1 VVVRPAERDPVELTS
16 VRLSICAVGRL
27 KAGPERDLVARYV
40 ERLNAG
46 GRSLALG
53 PLDIV
58 EIDESRARRP
68 EDRKAEEAEKLLAAA
83 GAAVVV
89 ALDENGAS
97 PDSEAFATK
106 ISAWRDGGT
115 GTLAFLIGGAD
126 GHGEAV
132 KAKAAMT
139 LSFGRMTWPHQITR
153 ILLAEQLY
161 RASTIIAG
169 HPYHRV

>member
-1 VVVRPAERDPVELTS
+1 
-16 VRLSICAVGRL
+16 VRLLICAVGRL
-27 KAGPERDLVARYV
+27 KAGPERDLIARYV
-40 ERLNAG
+40 ERLTAG

-68 EDRKAEEAEKLLAAA
+68 EDRKAEEADRLLAAA
-83 GAAVVV
+83 GAALLV
-89 ALDENGAS
+89 ALDENGVS
-97 PDSEAFATK
+97 PGSEAFAAR
-106 ISAWRDGGT
+106 IAGWRDGGCP
-115 GTLAFLIGGAD
+115 TLAFLIGGAD
-126 GHGEAV
+126 GHGDAV
-132 KAKAAMT
+132 KARAAMT
-139 LSFGRMTWPHQITR
+139 LSFGKMTWPHQIVR

>member
-1 VVVRPAERDPVELTS
+1 M
-16 VRLSICAVGRL
+16 RLLICAVGRL

-40 ERLNAG
+40 ERLNASA
-46 GRSLALG
+46 RSLALG

-83 GAAVVV
+83 GAAQIV

-97 PDSEAFATK
+97 PGSEAFAVK
-106 ISAWRDGGT
+106 ITGWRDGGT
-115 GTLAFLIGGAD
+115 ASLAFLIGGVD
-126 GHGEAV
+126 GHGDAI
-132 KAKAAMT
+132 KSRAIMT
-139 LSFGRMTWPHQITR
+139 LSFGKMTWPHQIVR
-153 ILLAEQLY
+153 VLLAEQLY
-161 RASTIIAG
+161 RAATIIAG

>member
-1 VVVRPAERDPVELTS
+1 M
-16 VRLSICAVGRL
+16 RLMICAVGRL
-27 KAGPERDLVARYV
+27 KAGPERDLVARYA
-40 ERLNAG
+40 ERLNATA
-46 GRSLALG
+46 RSLALG

-83 GAAVVV
+83 GGAQVV
-89 ALDENGAS
+89 ALDEKGAS
-97 PDSEAFATK
+97 PDSEAFATR
-106 ISAWRDGGT
+106 IAGWRDGGT
-115 GTLAFLIGGAD
+115 PTLAFLIGGAD
-126 GHGEAV
+126 GHGEAI
-132 KAKAAMT
+132 KSRAILT
-139 LSFGRMTWPHQITR
+139 LSFGKMTWPHQVVR

>member
-1 VVVRPAERDPVELTS
+1 M
-16 VRLSICAVGRL
+16 RLLVCAIGRL
-27 KAGPERDLVARYV
+27 KAGPERDLVARYA
-40 ERLNAG
+40 ERLNATA
-46 GRSLALG
+46 RNLALG

-58 EIDESRARRP
+58 EIDESRARRA

-83 GAAVVV
+83 GSSQVI

-97 PDSEAFATK
+97 PGSEAFAAR
-106 ISAWRDGGT
+106 IAGWRDGGT
-115 GTLAFLIGGAD
+115 ASLAFLIGGAD
-126 GHGEAV
+126 GHGDTIRSRAI
-132 KAKAAMT
+132 MT
-139 LSFGRMTWPHQITR
+139 LSFGKMTWPHQIVR